1 MFASD
6 VKSEAD
12 AAYDNVCLEGKPLS
26 ERDTPM
32 ATVSRRR
39 PCDQRIADEP
49 PPDRDTEAGPDP
61 ADARWWAQ
69 QNLTWDD
76 VGPVPDEVYDRQA
89 EESLAIDRLE
99 RGICL

>member
-1 MFASD
+1 MSI
-6 VKSEAD
+6 
-12 AAYDNVCLEGKPLS
+12 
-26 ERDTPM
+26 
-32 ATVSRRR
+32 VSRRA
-39 PCDQRIADEP
+39 PTGQHDADEP
-49 PPDRDTEAGPDP
+49 PPERDVETGPDA

-76 VGPVPDEVYDRQA
+76 IGPVPDEVYDRQA